1 MESLSDYDQFFKNI
15 DDLVLTDE
23 LYEFLNKEELLNYI
37 NCIYEVLREEEQNVC

>member
-23 LYEFLNKEELLNYI
+23 LYEFLNKEELLNFI
-37 NCIYEVLREEEQNVC
+37 ICIYEVVRDEVEDVC